1 MADVPA
7 LSGTLL
13 LLHGMAG
20 GWDELIIL
28 AAGVLLA
35 VVVVKWTSRSS
46 HDNDDEE
53 IGSADQV
60 NDKQAEQT

>member
-7 LSGTLL
+7 LSGTML

-28 AAGVLLA
+28 AAGIILA

-46 HDNDDEE
+46 RDDDDEE
-53 IGSADQV
+53 MGSA
-60 NDKQAEQT
+60 NRANEKQPEQT

>member
-1 MADVPA
+1 MANVPA
-7 LSGTLL
+7 LSGTVL

-28 AAGVLLA
+28 AAGIILA

-46 HDNDDEE
+46 RDDDDEE
-53 IGSADQV
+53 LGSADRAIE
-60 NDKQAEQT
+60 KRPEQT

>member
-1 MADVPA
+1 MVDLPVPT
-7 LSGTLL
+7 GLL
-13 LLHGMAG
+13 LLHGVMG

-46 HDNDDEE
+46 PDDDDEE
-53 IGSADQV
+53 TLDTAERV
-60 NDKQAEQT
+60 NEKQPEQS